1 MIGDREHGPDA
12 QPAEAD
18 AFEAHRHKLFGIA
31 YRMLGSVA
39 SAEDAVQE
47 TWVRWSAASGVAQP
61 AAWLVTVCTRLCV
74 DELRS
79 ARVRREQHVGPWLPE
94 PWIAYTPPEPGLRDE
109 SLSMA
114 FLVLLEALSPR
125 ERAAFLLREVFEE
138 DYDRIASVLEVS
150 PAGARQLVKRARA
163 AVDADRPRFEVDP
176 TAQAALLVAFGAAC
190 ESGDLAALEALLS
203 DGIVAT
209 GDGGGR
215 AFAARRPIVGRTA
228 VARFVMGLFRKRP
241 PGVTMEPAWVNA
253 QIGMVVRVDGVVT
266 SVVSLASRDGRV
278 DRWWA
283 VVDPWKLGHVR

>member
-1 MIGDREHGPDA
+1 MIGRDEPTA
-12 QPAEAD
+12 SASSE
-18 AFEAHRHKLFGIA
+18 AFEAHRHKLLGVA

-47 TWVRWSAASGVAQP
+47 TWVRWSTASGVAEP
-61 AAWLVTVCTRLCV
+61 GAWLVTVCTRLCV

-94 PWIAYTPPEPGLRDE
+94 PWLADTPPEPGLRDE

-138 DYDRIASVLEVS
+138 DYDRIAHVLEVS

-190 ESGDLAALEALLS
+190 ASGDLAALEELLS

-209 GDGGGR
+209 SDGGGR
-215 AFAARRPIVGRTA
+215 AFAARRPVIGRAA

-241 PGVTMEPAWVNA
+241 DGVTMVPAWVNA

>member
-1 MIGDREHGPDA
+1 MIGQHGGPDA
-12 QPAEAD
+12 D
-18 AFEAHRHKLFGIA
+18 VFEAERHKLLGIA

-39 SAEDAVQE
+39 SAEDVVQE
-47 TWVRWSAASGVAQP
+47 TWVRWSTASGVAAP
-61 AAWLVTVCTRLCV
+61 GAWLVTVCTRLCV

-79 ARVRREQHVGPWLPE
+79 ARVRREEHVGPWLPE
-94 PWIAYTPPEPGLRDE
+94 PWVAYTPPEPGLRDE

-138 DYDRIASVLEVS
+138 DYGRIAEVLDVS
-150 PAGARQLVKRARA
+150 LAGARQLVKRARD

-190 ESGDLAALEALLS
+190 ASGDLAALERLLS

-215 AFAARRPIVGRTA
+215 AFAARRPIVGRAA

-266 SVVSLASRDGRV
+266 TVLSLGSRDGLV